1 VKQQRTPKH
10 KARVAGLSLSSPDL
24 RGLAR
29 LTHDATLGV
38 TDLVEALHRQI
49 ENPLAGRDDQR
60 TGGIT
65 GFVYGSVRGVTRLVG
80 DGIDALLSL
89 LRSDSYH
96 LSSPER
102 DALHAALNGVLGDH
116 LAASANPLAIPMS
129 LRHSGRVLRLQP
141 SSLAASLRPVSGK
154 LLVLMH
160 GLCMSDRQWRHDGHD
175 HGAALARELG
185 YTPLYLH
192 YNSGRPIEA
201 SGAEFATLM
210 QALVDHWPLPIS
222 ELTLLAHS
230 MGGLVAR
237 SACAH
242 AEAARLPWR
251 QRLDRIVFLGTP
263 HHGAPLEQGG
273 HWIDLLLDASRYSAP
288 FARLGQ
294 VRSAGITDLR
304 HGDPQPLPSDV
315 SCYAIAGELDS
326 PLLGDGLVPVA
337 SALGRRD
344 DRWPALQFAPEH
356 QYVAS
361 GVGHIA
367 LLGRSGVYRQLKRW
381 LAVSAG

>member
-1 VKQQRTPKH
+1 MKPRRAPDP

-24 RGLAR
+24 RGLVQ

-49 ENPLAGRDDQR
+49 ANPLAGRDDQR
-60 TGGIT
+60 TGGIS
-65 GFVYGSVRGVTRLVG
+65 GFVYGSVRGVTRWVG
-80 DGIDALLSL
+80 DGIDALWSL
-89 LRSDSYH
+89 LRTDPRA

-102 DALHAALNGVLGDH
+102 DALLAALNGVLGDH

-129 LRHSGRVLRLQP
+129 LRHGGRVLRLQP
-141 SSLAASLRPVSGK
+141 SSLAASLRPLSSK
-154 LLVLMH
+154 LLVLVH

-201 SGAEFATLM
+201 NGAEFATLM
-210 QALVDHWPLPIS
+210 QALVDHWPLPVS
-222 ELTLLAHS
+222 ELTLLTHS

-242 AEAARLPWR
+242 AEATHLPWR
-251 QRLDRIVFLGTP
+251 QQLDRIVFLGTP

-273 HWIDLLLDASRYSAP
+273 HWIDLLLDVSRYSAP

-315 SCYAIAGELDS
+315 RCYAIAGELES
-326 PLLGDGLVPVA
+326 ALLGDGLVPVA

-356 QYVAS
+356 QVVAA

>member
-1 VKQQRTPKH
+1 V
-10 KARVAGLSLSSPDL
+10 KARHTPNDKARAAGLSFSAPDL

-49 ENPLAGRDDQR
+49 ANPLAGRDDPR

-80 DGIDALLSL
+80 DGIGALLSL
-89 LRSDSYH
+89 LGTDPAK

-102 DALHAALNGVLGDH
+102 DALLAALNGVLGDH
-116 LAASANPLAIPMS
+116 LAASANPLAIPMA
-129 LRHSGRVLRLQP
+129 LRHDGRVLRLQP

-160 GLCMSDRQWRHDGHD
+160 GLCMNDRQWRHDGHD

-201 SGAEFATLM
+201 NGAEFAALM
-210 QALVDHWPLPIS
+210 QALVDHWPLPIT

-230 MGGLVAR
+230 MGGLIAR

-242 AEAARLPWR
+242 AESARWPWR

-273 HWIDLLLDASRYSAP
+273 HWIDLLLDVSRYSAP
-288 FARLGQ
+288 FARLGR

-304 HGDPQPLPSDV
+304 HGDPQPLPGDV
-315 SCYAIAGELDS
+315 TCYAVAGELDS

-344 DRWPALQFAPEH
+344 DRWPALVFGPDHQFVAP
-356 QYVAS
+356 
-361 GVGHIA
+361 GIGHMA
-367 LLGRSGVYRQLKRW
+367 LLGRRGVYRQLKRW
-381 LAVSAG
+381 LAEPVR